1 MAVVP
6 HCLKIGMKTNCYH
19 LPKPLTI
26 MMNECFPRFHHAL
39 WSHCLRP
46 SRPLS
51 FLAPLH
57 VAVWSQVLPEQTS
70 SVLSD
75 IIRVHFYFLLS
86 SCCVRYVITAIR
98 CGGGEGLLDVLID
111 LASRNQSPPP
121 QSQNV
126 LQQFVGVCVCERD
139 WETKQKHSSMFSVTL
154 AHYLTY
160 GQGGG
165 SYGGVHTQIIKLW

>member
-26 MMNECFPRFHHAL
+26 MMNECFPRFHRAL

-51 FLAPLH
+51 FLSPLH
-57 VAVWSQVLPEQTS
+57 VAVWSQVLTEQTS

-75 IIRVHFYFLLS
+75 IIRVHFYLLWS

-121 QSQNV
+121 ITKRPSA
-126 LQQFVGVCVCERD
+126 VCWCVWEIERPSRN
-139 WETKQKHSSMFSVTL
+139 TPACFLLH
-154 AHYLTY
+154 
-160 GQGGG
+160 
-165 SYGGVHTQIIKLW
+165 

>member
-26 MMNECFPRFHHAL
+26 MMNECFPRFHRAL

-51 FLAPLH
+51 FLSPLH

-121 QSQNV
+121 NHKTSFSN
-126 LQQFVGVCVCERD
+126 LLVCVCVREIERPSRN
-139 WETKQKHSSMFSVTL
+139 TPACFLLH
-154 AHYLTY
+154 
-160 GQGGG
+160 
-165 SYGGVHTQIIKLW
+165 